1 MDAQDI
7 LEQARRE
14 MQQRRARAEQQRE
27 QPWLWAFLGL
37 AATLVVGVW
46 LLPGGTLA
54 DRLHLVVQ
62 GVCAQAHYL
71 FVGPLRMPLC
81 ARNTGIYAGFLGSL
95 IFLFA
100 LGRGKA
106 GRLPPLSI
114 CLALVAGVAAM
125 AIDGVNSLLLDMGNY
140 HFYTPRNDLRLL
152 TGLLMGTSMAVFL
165 LMVFNISLRANLRRD
180 QPILRSWPELVGAL
194 LANALVGLAIWFAP
208 APLFYPL
215 AVFSVIGIAGVLFL
229 TNLFVVA
236 MVSGFE
242 GRLQRIREMARPATF
257 ALLMTAGELALLAW
271 VRTLV
276 EHSMPMG

>member
-14 MQQRRARAEQQRE
+14 IQQRRAIGKQRRE

-37 AATLVVGVW
+37 AATLVAGVW
-46 LLPGGTLA
+46 LLPGGTFA

-95 IFLFA
+95 LFLVA

-106 GRLPPLSI
+106 GGLPPLSI
-114 CLALVAGVAAM
+114 CLALVGGVAAM

-165 LMVFNISLRANLRRD
+165 LLVFNISLRANLQRD
-180 QPILRSWPELVGAL
+180 QQILRSWPELVGAL
-194 LANALVGLAIWFAP
+194 LANALVGMLIWFAP

-215 AVFSVIGIAGVLFL
+215 ALFSVIGIAGVLFL

-242 GRLQRIREMARPATF
+242 GRLQRLREMARPATF

-271 VRTLV
+271 VRTV
-276 EHSMPMG
+276 VDHSMPMA